1 MLLFFALFF
10 MKGNCKWYNVGE
22 LTPFIQQRYFINESG
37 KYDLILKP
45 RQLGFTTAILAYC
58 LWMAVNINL
67 FNIDDTKDYDRGDL
81 LHHKIEIKDELE
93 RIVCLRIKNINC
105 DLKIKLYAVYYR
117 YQRSRTYG
125 TTPRATAAFKG
136 GRLRQNNNGQKVD
149 HVPLP
154 RVVYFLLW
162 NESIRTT
169 KVANEIISVSVSLTV
184 I

>member
-1 MLLFFALFF
+1 M
-10 MKGNCKWYNVGE
+10 MTWSYKSKNS
-22 LTPFIQQRYFINESG
+22 NE
-37 KYDLILKP
+37 
-45 RQLGFTTAILAYC
+45 RGFKA
-58 LWMAVNINL
+58 
-67 FNIDDTKDYDRGDL
+67 
-81 LHHKIEIKDELE
+81 
-93 RIVCLRIKNINC
+93 RII
-105 DLKIKLYAVYYR
+105 AVYYKPKELAVN
-117 YQRSRTYG
+117 